1 MTSTPVLTESTSAS
15 EPGRPGVPT
24 VPDGHRWD
32 RAGDAWGRRALDW
45 ACLFEH
51 YAIDVIVAMF
61 DRLELQP
68 GSELLDV
75 ACGSGLAMRMAD
87 GLGASV
93 AGIDAAESL
102 IEIARARTPEGDIR
116 VGDMF
121 DLPWDDASFDAVT
134 AVNGVWGG
142 CEAALAEAFRV
153 LRPGGRIGISFW
165 GHGHLDL
172 RPCFQ
177 AFAEHAPPEHVAGMK
192 RTNGIARPGVAESML
207 ESVGFEVVE
216 RGGRMSTLEWPDAD
230 TAWRAMASVG
240 PAVPALE
247 RVGPDVLRPIVM
259 ERLDALRDAQGIY
272 RFRNDHQF
280 VIARRPS

>member
-1 MTSTPVLTESTSAS
+1 MPQARTVNRSHRPDIAVAAGWPLARRVGLDGLAPGGRLLSERLIRGAGIRTGDRVVDLLPGDGALGRLATRHDLHSWTGVCLDRTAAKHVRKRVAGGGTILGAPDRTGLDDGSA
-15 EPGRPGVPT
+15 T
-24 VPDGHRWD
+24 V
-32 RAGDAWGRRALDW
+32 
-45 ACLFEH
+45 
-51 YAIDVIVAMF
+51 VVA
-61 DRLELQP
+61 E
-68 GSELLDV
+68 GLL
-75 ACGSGLAMRMAD
+75 SGLSAPSKRAVLD
-87 GLGASV
+87 
-93 AGIDAAESL
+93 E
-102 IEIARARTPEGDIR
+102 ARRI
-116 VGDMF
+116 
-121 DLPWDDASFDAVT
+121 
-134 AVNGVWGG
+134 
-142 CEAALAEAFRV
+142 

-177 AFAEHAPPEHVAGMK
+177 AFVEHAPPERVAGMK